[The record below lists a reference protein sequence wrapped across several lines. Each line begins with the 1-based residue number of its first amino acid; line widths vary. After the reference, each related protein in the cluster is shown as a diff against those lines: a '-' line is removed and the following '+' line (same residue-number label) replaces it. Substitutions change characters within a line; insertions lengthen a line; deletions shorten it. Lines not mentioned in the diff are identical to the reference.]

1 MHAPVCFDRGTI
13 VLYSQ
18 VKYGVRMPAKV
29 LRWERRPEE
38 RPTELLEA
46 ALYIFAERGYANTR
60 LEDIAATVG
69 VTKGTI
75 YHYFATKE
83 DLLVQAI
90 EQYHDRFFQPL
101 DAVLAEKR
109 TPVSAS
115 IRLFLRKSFGNID
128 DPARLSVLTLLVQ
141 GLSADVPRAYAR
153 WLETGPVRAWRIL
166 AELIDRG
173 KESGEFRADVDS
185 EVAARVT
192 MSGLILQFAWQRYG
206 DRASHVSIDSDE
218 LIDSAADLLLHG
230 LRRK

>member
-1 MHAPVCFDRGTI
+1 
-13 VLYSQ
+13 
-18 VKYGVRMPAKV
+18 MPAKE
-29 LRWERRPEE
+29 LRWERRPDE

-101 DAVLAEKR
+101 DAVLAEKEA
-109 TPVSAS
+109 PASAS
-115 IRLFLRKSFGNID
+115 IRLFLQRSFGNI

-173 KESGEFRADVDS
+173 KES
-185 EVAARVT
+185 
-192 MSGLILQFAWQRYG
+192 
-206 DRASHVSIDSDE
+206 
-218 LIDSAADLLLHG
+218 
-230 LRRK
+230 